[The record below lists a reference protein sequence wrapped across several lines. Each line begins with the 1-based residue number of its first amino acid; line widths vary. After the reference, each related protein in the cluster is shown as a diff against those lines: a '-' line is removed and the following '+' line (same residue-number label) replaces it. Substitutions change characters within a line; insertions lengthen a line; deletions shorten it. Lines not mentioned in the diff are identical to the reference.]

1 MGGYAALQVG
11 PVARNLAGGRL
22 ACDRIVPAIVSLPS
36 FLIHSIH
43 ADLILRGDD
52 RMILRGDDRILC
64 QITSQTIY
72 DSYAIALDDPDFIAG
87 GLNRLSNIRPNRL
100 FTADRHII
108 LRKIGQI
115 TPEKQQ
121 EVILKIVEIIQS

>member
-43 ADLILRGDD
+43 ADLILW
-52 RMILRGDDRILC
+52 GDDRILC

-72 DSYAIALDDPDFIAG
+72 DSYAIAL
-87 GLNRLSNIRPNRL
+87 
-100 FTADRHII
+100 
-108 LRKIGQI
+108 
-115 TPEKQQ
+115 
-121 EVILKIVEIIQS
+121 